1 MMMKG
6 GTYVKGKPKKTRQ
19 GNSQYTLRSATSRN
33 KAKKKYRGQGK
44 QKQLHQFIM
53 AALICNLP
61 SVEVWVRKEYLTG
74 HQSGH
79 GEFVKG
85 VWVSCKSIPG
95 RTFYFETYLPEYAAM
110 YDKLPISAFV
120 SAPETPSPDMDLP
133 NLQFW
138 NCMDYGV
145 VAVTKQFIGSMD
157 YELYTRDFGIQKGT
171 YICTIDNYHQDPEV
185 VDYATSENPAEHK
198 SHNLIELENGQY
210 ALYPNNR
217 MRIYDNSLTPVEPKM
232 PDFKVST
239 QYYQV
244 ENGFERLGM
253 GREDEYFWKTA
264 KERENSPEKE
274 ENDSK

>member
-1 MMMKG
+1 
-6 GTYVKGKPKKTRQ
+6 
-19 GNSQYTLRSATSRN
+19 
-33 KAKKKYRGQGK
+33 
-44 QKQLHQFIM
+44 M
-53 AALICNLP
+53 ACLIANLP
-61 SVEVWVRKEYLTG
+61 SMEVWVRKEYLTD

-85 VWVSCKSIPG
+85 VWVSVKSIPG
-95 RTFYFETYLPEYAAM
+95 RAFYFETYLPEYAAM

-157 YELYTRDFGIQKGT
+157 YELYTKDFGIQKGT

-217 MRIYDNSLTPVEPKM
+217 MRIFDNSLTPEEPKM

-239 QYYQV
+239 EFYSV
-244 ENGFERLGM
+244 ENGFERPGM

-264 KERENSPEKE
+264 KERKNEEELPEDMYKSQ
-274 ENDSK
+274 DGRPLDLQ